1 MLAQQPPFHG
11 PVSTVLHGHAYRQPR
26 PLHRLDPGIPLAM
39 SEAVGR
45 MLAKSVEVRYH
56 TGAEF
61 VRAMAVAE
69 RRRSG
74 SAPFDHLLPLAD
86 RERRRGPS
94 AKVLLYF
101 PVALVLTVLVTGLA
115 VWAGYE
121 LAQQQ
126 FSRAIPT
133 PRIIVVTRPAPVETP
148 LIGHSEA
155 ATAPTIA
162 VSKSATPEPLVVLSD
177 RLQPT
182 VPRPTPSPSPT
193 PANPVVEVAF
203 NPSPELPSQ
212 QGQFVFYNPTGYDLI
227 VDLTG
232 PTPASLLVPPGG
244 QEEILLQPGRYQVIL
259 HTPTGTGLS
268 SKVGTF
274 TVNGGQVMTQ
284 DYYSESYETVQ

>member
-1 MLAQQPPFHG
+1 M
-11 PVSTVLHGHAYRQPR
+11 
-26 PLHRLDPGIPLAM
+26 
-39 SEAVGR
+39 
-45 MLAKSVEVRYH
+45 
-56 TGAEF
+56 
-61 VRAMAVAE
+61 
-69 RRRSG
+69 
-74 SAPFDHLLPLAD
+74 
-86 RERRRGPS
+86 
-94 AKVLLYF
+94 
-101 PVALVLTVLVTGLA
+101 
-115 VWAGYE
+115 
-121 LAQQQ
+121 
-126 FSRAIPT
+126 
-133 PRIIVVTRPAPVETP
+133 
-148 LIGHSEA
+148 
-155 ATAPTIA
+155 
-162 VSKSATPEPLVVLSD
+162 VLSD